1 MAELNGAVILVT
13 GGAMGL
19 GEAIARRATA
29 AGASVALLDRNLTA
43 AVRVARELPGARA
56 YQADVTVLEEMERVC
71 AQIVADFGKLD
82 GAVNNA
88 GIGGEPGAVLECTPK
103 NWSQVIEVNLTGV
116 FNSLRAQ
123 LPHLLSTGGGSI
135 VNVASM
141 AGVLSDY
148 NHPAYTASK
157 HGVVGLTKSVALDY
171 GAKGIRCNALC
182 PSFVKTPM
190 TLAGI
195 TDPKVWEEIGR
206 MHPIGRLVTAEEV
219 AEVASF
225 LLSSRSGGMTGSAH
239 LVDGGVAAH

>member
-1 MAELNGAVILVT
+1 MTELSGAVVLVT

-19 GEAIARRATA
+19 GEAIARRAAA
-29 AGASVALLDRNLTA
+29 AGASVALIDRNLA
-43 AVRVARELPGARA
+43 AAERVASELPGARA
-56 YQADVTVLEEMERVC
+56 YHADVTALVDMERVC
-71 AQIVADFGKLD
+71 AQIVKDFGGLN

-88 GIGGEPGAVLECTPK
+88 GIGGEPGAVLECTPE
-103 NWSQVIEVNLTGV
+103 NWSRVIEINLTGV

-123 LPHLLSTGGGSI
+123 LPHLLSAGSSSI

-141 AGVLSDY
+141 AGLLSDY

-171 GAKGIRCNALC
+171 GAKGVRCNALC

-195 TDPKVWEEIGR
+195 PDPKVWEEIGR
-206 MHPIGRLVTAEEV
+206 MHPIGRLVTPEEV
-219 AEVASF
+219 AEVATF

>member
-1 MAELNGAVILVT
+1 MAELSGAVILVT

-56 YQADVTVLEEMERVC
+56 YQADVTALEEMERVC

-88 GIGGEPGAVLECTPK
+88 GIGGEPGAVLECTSK

-116 FNSLRAQ
+116 FNSIRAE
-123 LPHLLSTGGGSI
+123 LPHLLATGGSSI

-195 TDPKVWEEIGR
+195 QDPKVWEDIGR
-206 MHPIGRLVTAEEV
+206 MHPIGRLVTAVEV
-219 AEVASF
+219 AEVATF
-225 LLSSRSGGMTGSAH
+225 LLSSRSGGMTGSTH

>member
-1 MAELNGAVILVT
+1 MAELSGAVVLVT
-13 GGAMGL
+13 GAAMGL
-19 GEAIARRATA
+19 GEAIARRAVA
-29 AGASVALLDRNLTA
+29 AGASVALLDRNLAA

-56 YQADVTVLEEMERVC
+56 YQVDVTALADMERVC
-71 AQIVADFGKLD
+71 AQVVADFGRLD

-88 GIGGEPGAVLECTPK
+88 GIGGEPGAVLECTPE
-103 NWSQVIEVNLTGV
+103 NWSRVIEINLTGV
-116 FNSLRAQ
+116 FNSLRAE
-123 LPHLLSTGGGSI
+123 LPHLLSGRSSSI

-195 TDPKVWEEIGR
+195 PDPKVWEEIAR

-219 AEVASF
+219 AEVATF